1 MSVMIAD
8 AALYG
13 RELVFRYGDEC
24 ITIRRLD
31 RSQGINRVLIKVHPD
46 TRVEALAPREASD
59 DEVLD
64 AVRQRARWIYQ
75 QLRQFRAQNEYV
87 IPRRYVSGES
97 HYYLGRQHLLKVIET
112 LTERQ
117 GVKLLRGRLEV
128 RVRHKRPDKVRQLLA
143 RWYRERAG
151 EVFGRRLDAMLEQA
165 LWVSE
170 RPPMR
175 VQAMQTRWGSCS
187 PQGRLTLN
195 PHLVKAPR
203 ECVDYVILH
212 ELCHIAEHN
221 HSERFYRL
229 MGQVMPQWEGIK
241 ARLDDM
247 AGRLID

>member
-1 MSVMIAD
+1 MSVMIVN
-8 AALYG
+8 AAPYG
-13 RELVFRYGDEC
+13 RELFFRYGDEC
-24 ITIRRLD
+24 ITIRRLA
-31 RSQGINRVLIKVHPD
+31 RSPGINRVLIKVHPD

-97 HYYLGRQHLLKVIET
+97 HYYLGRQHLLKVVET
-112 LTERQ
+112 MTERQ

-128 RVRHKRPDKVRQLLA
+128 RIRHKRPDKVKQLLA

-187 PQGRLTLN
+187 PQGRLMLN